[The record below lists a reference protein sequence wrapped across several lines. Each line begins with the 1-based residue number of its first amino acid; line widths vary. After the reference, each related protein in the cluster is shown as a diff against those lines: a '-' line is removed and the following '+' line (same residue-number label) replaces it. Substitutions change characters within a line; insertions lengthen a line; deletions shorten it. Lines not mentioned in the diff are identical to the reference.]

1 MRSGHSEGFTPQ
13 PNKLA
18 GIFGLMLLRIFPND
32 SGASFFY
39 ARRTKNMGT
48 SKSVKRFD
56 NIDNSQ
62 WMTVPF
68 ERTNEGFL
76 RGRAIVTSIGVF
88 TYKRKDGTV
97 QRELRLPEE
106 VFNLAT
112 LSSMKLKPVTLNH
125 PTELVTSDNAKSL
138 QVGSLGDNPSWTKEW
153 HDRNWQEVT
162 DGINCAIDMIIT
174 RQDAIDAI
182 LNGKQALSMGY
193 TCDLEAAQ
201 PGATWCGIEYDFIQ
215 RNIRYNHCAIVDSA
229 RAGDNAKIELRA
241 DSEDAVLEDI
251 YTKTDGGKNTM
262 LKKINLDGI
271 DYEAEEGVIK
281 ALHAANANC
290 LNYEDDELR
299 DVIVAANKNAKK
311 AKDELEKKISEV
323 EAERD
328 TAKDK
333 ADSAEKEL
341 ADLKKSAFDE
351 KKLDEAV
358 KAKIEL
364 IHTAEKAGVEVN
376 DGMSDADIKK
386 AVILKSFPNAKFDGK
401 DDVYIQARYDA
412 TVEMLSEKNNA
423 SSRQFASDLPP
434 ENRADE
440 NDARKRMIAR
450 MKNHGQEEK

>member
-1 MRSGHSEGFTPQ
+1 MI
-13 PNKLA
+13 KKDL
-18 GIFGLMLLRIFPND
+18 
-32 SGASFFY
+32 
-39 ARRTKNMGT
+39 
-48 SKSVKRFD
+48 KRFD

-62 WMTVPF
+62 WMTIPF

-106 VFNLAT
+106 VFSLLT
-112 LSSMKLKPVTLNH
+112 LNSMKLKPVTLNH
-125 PTELVTSDNAKSL
+125 PTELVTQDNADKL

-153 HDRNWQEVT
+153 ENRNWEEVT

-174 RQDAIDAI
+174 RKDAIDAI

-193 TCDLEAAQ
+193 TCDLEMAE
-201 PGATWCGIEYDFIQ
+201 PGSTWCGVEYDFIQ

-251 YTKTDGGKNTM
+251 VTKTDGGEAM

-271 DYEAEEGVIK
+271 EYEAEAEVIK
-281 ALHAANANC
+281 ALQKADARA
-290 LNYEDDELR
+290 EKAEKERDDACGE
-299 DVIVAANKNAKK
+299 KK
-311 AKDELEKKISEV
+311 AMDKKVADLEDKEKELEKRISEL

-328 TAKDK
+328 SAKDK
-333 ADSAEKEL
+333 ADSLEKDLEKAK
-341 ADLKKSAFDE
+341 ADSADT
-351 KKLDEAV
+351 KRLDEAV
-358 KAKIEL
+358 KAKMEL
-364 IHTAEKAGVEVN
+364 LRNAEKAGVEVKE
-376 DGMSDADIKK
+376 DMSDMDIKK
-386 AVILKSFPNAKFDGK
+386 AVILSKFQSANFDGK

-412 TVEMLSEKNNA
+412 TIEMLCEKADGEN
-423 SSRQFASDLPP
+423 RKVMSDLPP
-434 ENRADE
+434 ENHMDE
-440 NDARKRMIAR
+440 NDAREKMIRR

>member
-1 MRSGHSEGFTPQ
+1 MVKF
-13 PNKLA
+13 N
-18 GIFGLMLLRIFPND
+18 
-32 SGASFFY
+32 
-39 ARRTKNMGT
+39 
-48 SKSVKRFD
+48 SVNRYD

-62 WMTVPF
+62 WMTIPF

-88 TYKRKDGTV
+88 TYKRADGTI

-106 VFNLAT
+106 VFAENT
-112 LSSMKLKPVTLNH
+112 LNSMKLKPVTLNH
-125 PTELVTSDNAKSL
+125 PSELVTSDNAKSL

-162 DGINCAIDMIIT
+162 DGINCAVDMIIT
-174 RQDAIDAI
+174 RKDAIDAV

-193 TCDLEAAQ
+193 TCDLDMAE

-229 RAGDNAKIELRA
+229 RAGDNARIELRA

-251 YTKTDGGKNTM
+251 VMLKNKKNDGGNDM

-271 DYEAEEGVIK
+271 DYEAEETVIRALNSEKVRADK
-281 ALHAANANC
+281 AEKAEKDAC
-290 LNYEDDELR
+290 EE
-299 DVIVAANKNAKK
+299 KK
-311 AKDELEKKISEV
+311 AMDKKVSDLEDKNKELEKRISAL

-328 TAKDK
+328 TAKEK

-341 ADLKKSAFDE
+341 ESVKKTALDSKTIDAAVNA
-351 KKLDEAV
+351 KL
-358 KAKIEL
+358 EL
-364 IHTAEKAGVEVN
+364 LRNAEKAKVEVKA
-376 DGMSDADIKK
+376 DMSDMDIKK
-386 AVILKSFPNAKFDGK
+386 AIITSAFPNAKFDGK

-412 TVEMLSEKNNA
+412 TVEMLEAKADGSNRKFFSE
-423 SSRQFASDLPP
+423 LPP
-434 ENRADE
+434 ESRTDE
-440 NDARKRMIAR
+440 NDARNRMIAR